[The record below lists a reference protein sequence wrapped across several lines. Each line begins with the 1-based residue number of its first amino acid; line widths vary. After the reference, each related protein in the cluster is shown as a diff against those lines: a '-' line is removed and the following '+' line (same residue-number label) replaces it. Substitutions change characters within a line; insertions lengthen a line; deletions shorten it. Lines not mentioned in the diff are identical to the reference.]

1 MQSSEKPSQ
10 KQIDFATVIA
20 ETVGDDLP
28 NEYTK
33 QAYSEFISEHIDEF
47 YEIRDE
53 ARYKSGNVF
62 GLKHSFISD
71 SGYNGDRK
79 LNINPYT

>member
-1 MQSSEKPSQ
+1 MSSSEKPSQ

-28 NEYTK
+28 AEYTK
-33 QAYSEFISEHIDEF
+33 QAYSDFISQHIDEF

-53 ARYKSGNVF
+53 TRYKSGKVF
-62 GLKHSFISD
+62 SLKHSYVSD
-71 SGYNGDRK
+71 NGYNGDK
-79 LNINPYT
+79 KINMNPYT